1 MAEEIKSQAPAQNTP
16 PAGNGVKGDFSTILV
31 GVGTLIDNTIS
42 PLSKIVV
49 QALESVNDVA
59 QQILDGVSKSLDS
72 NKSGN

>member
-1 MAEEIKSQAPAQNTP
+1 MAEEIKSQAPAPNTP
-16 PAGNGVKGDFSTILV
+16 PAGEAIKGDFSTILV
-31 GVGTLIDNTIS
+31 GVGTLLDNTIS

-59 QQILDGVSKSLDS
+59 QQILEGVSKSLDS